1 MPGASS
7 TNERAKQ
14 NRSQAP
20 EKSDGSSPVDT
31 ETASEQTCTDH
42 NSQNNSQGSRFLPSS
57 PHPPAEGQTEESMAP
72 TSADEGGLHFQRPD
86 DNGLP
91 GVQGVSSKHDSTG
104 SPAGSPFGQRHME
117 STQEWLSAVCGLF
130 SPDNPVSAAIPSATT
145 PSTEDATHKATT
157 QDDFLEWVKTTLELD
172 KKETPFVAIYVCLR
186 RMHDAIDLLV
196 SEGQRAGEAIAEV
209 KTAIE
214 STSQHIAKLQKAQL
228 DDREHERASEGAL
241 TDLTIQLYDEEAA
254 LRTQERDAERLR
266 HEVMKTV
273 YAPLQALIAHLK
285 EQFDLKVAQLSGLK
299 DKEIDNL
306 RVDKLF
312 THEHLSIAK
321 MRLEIAQYEAQTL
334 DNRLITALKQALDPA
349 ARIQELE
356 QQNARLEKENADL
369 KASKET
375 TERPAET

>member
-1 MPGASS
+1 MSS
-7 TNERAKQ
+7 TSQTDEKADQDELQ
-14 NRSQAP
+14 NP
-20 EKSDGSSPVDT
+20 EKSDGNSPVDT
-31 ETASEQTCTDH
+31 ETASEQACTDH

-57 PHPPAEGQTEESMAP
+57 PHRPAEGQTEEPMAP
-72 TSADEGGLHFQRPD
+72 TSADEGGFHSQRPD
-86 DNGLP
+86 DNGLS

-104 SPAGSPFGQRHME
+104 NPVRSPFGQRHLE

-145 PSTEDATHKATT
+145 STTEDATHEATT

-186 RMHDAIDLLV
+186 RMHDSIALLV
-196 SEGQRAGEAIAEV
+196 SEGQRAGEAIAEF

-214 STSQHIAKLQKAQL
+214 SISQQIAQLQKAQL
-228 DDREHERASEGAL
+228 DDKEHEKASEGAL
-241 TDLTIQLYDEEAA
+241 TELSIQLHDEEVA
-254 LRTQERDAERLR
+254 LWTQERDAERLR
-266 HEVMKTV
+266 HEVMETV
-273 YAPLQALIAHLK
+273 YAPLQALIAQLK
-285 EQFDLKVAQLSGLK
+285 EQFDLKVAQLSDLK

-321 MRLEIAQYEAQTL
+321 MSLEIAQYEVKTL
-334 DNRLITALKQALDPA
+334 DNRLITALKQVLDPA

-356 QQNARLEKENADL
+356 QQNARLEKENVDL
-369 KASKET
+369 KTSKET
-375 TERPAET
+375 TERSAKT

>member
-1 MPGASS
+1 MSS
-7 TNERAKQ
+7 T
-14 NRSQAP
+14 SQTDEKADQDELQDP
-20 EKSDGSSPVDT
+20 EKSDGSLPVDT

-42 NSQNNSQGSRFLPSS
+42 NSQNNSQGSRFLPSC

-72 TSADEGGLHFQRPD
+72 TSADEGGFHFQRPD
-86 DNGLP
+86 DNGLS

-104 SPAGSPFGQRHME
+104 SPVRSPFGQQHLE

-145 PSTEDATHKATT
+145 PSTEDAMHEVTT

-214 STSQHIAKLQKAQL
+214 STSQQIAKLQKAQL
-228 DDREHERASEGAL
+228 DDKEDERASEAVSIEL
-241 TDLTIQLYDEEAA
+241 SIQLYDEEAA

-273 YAPLQALIAHLK
+273 YAPLQALIAQLK

-321 MRLEIAQYEAQTL
+321 SSLETARYEAKTL
-334 DNRLITALKQALDPA
+334 DNRLMTALKQALDPA

-375 TERPAET
+375 TERPAKT

>member
-1 MPGASS
+1 MSS
-7 TNERAKQ
+7 TSQTDEKADQDELQ
-14 NRSQAP
+14 NP

-42 NSQNNSQGSRFLPSS
+42 NSQINSQGSRFLPSS

-72 TSADEGGLHFQRPD
+72 TSADEGGFHFQRPD
-86 DNGLP
+86 DNGLA
-91 GVQGVSSKHDSTG
+91 GVQGVPSKHDSTG
-104 SPAGSPFGQRHME
+104 SPAGSPSGQRHLE
-117 STQEWLSAVCGLF
+117 STQEWLSAISGLF
-130 SPDNPVSAAIPSATT
+130 SPDESVSAAIPPATT
-145 PSTEDATHKATT
+145 STTEDATHEATT

-172 KKETPFVAIYVCLR
+172 KRETPFVAIYVCLR
-186 RMHDAIDLLV
+186 RMHDSVALLV
-196 SEGQRAGEAIAEV
+196 SEGQRAGEAIAEF

-214 STSQHIAKLQKAQL
+214 STSQQIAKLQKAQL
-228 DDREHERASEGAL
+228 DDKEHERASEAAL
-241 TDLTIQLYDEEAA
+241 TELSIQLLDEEAA
-254 LRTQERDAERLR
+254 LRTQERDAERLC

-273 YAPLQALIAHLK
+273 YAPLQALIAQLK
-285 EQFDLKVAQLSGLK
+285 EQFDLKVAQLSKLK

-321 MRLEIAQYEAQTL
+321 SSLETARYEAKTL

-369 KASKET
+369 KASKES
-375 TERPAET
+375 TERPAKT